1 MGVNLKDIIAS
12 QPLDFSDLKG
22 KVIAVD
28 ALNSLYQF
36 LASIRQPDG
45 TPLMDAKKN
54 VTSHLSGLLY
64 RTIRLTQM
72 GIKPIYVFD
81 GKPPDLKGREIEA
94 RSEYKDAAEYEWER
108 AKKEGRIE
116 DAKKYAMRTSRL
128 TREMLDDAK
137 SLLSYMGIPC
147 VQAPSEGEAQ
157 CVHICNR
164 GDAWAVG
171 SQDYDSLL
179 LGAPR
184 LVRGLTLSGTLE
196 LSIIHLDKALGELGI
211 SREQLIDL
219 AIFVGTDFNEGV
231 KGIGPKKAL
240 KIVREGKVGEVSA
253 NVDFDFEEVRNL
265 FLHPQV
271 SDEYSVEWKKPD
283 RDGIIRLLCEEHDF
297 SEERVNTAIGNLE
310 KSLKEFSQKD
320 LTAWF

>member
-1 MGVNLKDIIAS
+1 
-12 QPLDFSDLKG
+12 
-22 KVIAVD
+22 
-28 ALNSLYQF
+28 
-36 LASIRQPDG
+36 
-45 TPLMDAKKN
+45 
-54 VTSHLSGLLY
+54 
-64 RTIRLTQM
+64 
-72 GIKPIYVFD
+72 
-81 GKPPDLKGREIEA
+81 
-94 RSEYKDAAEYEWER
+94 
-108 AKKEGRIE
+108 
-116 DAKKYAMRTSRL
+116 
-128 TREMLDDAK
+128 
-137 SLLSYMGIPC
+137 
-147 VQAPSEGEAQ
+147 
-157 CVHICNR
+157 
-164 GDAWAVG
+164 VG

-184 LVRGLTLSGTLE
+184 LVKGLTLSGTLE

-211 SREQLIDL
+211 SQEQLIDL
-219 AIFVGTDFNEGV
+219 AVLVGTDFNDGV

-320 LTAWF
+320 LSAWF

>member
-45 TPLMDAKKN
+45 TPLMDSKRN

-81 GKPPDLKGREIEA
+81 GKPPHLKTREIES
-94 RSEYKDAAEYEWER
+94 RSELKDAAEHEWHM

-128 TREMLDDAK
+128 SREMLEDSK
-137 SLLSYMGIPC
+137 NLLSCMGIPQ

-157 CVHICNR
+157 CVHLCNR

-184 LVRGLTLSGTLE
+184 LVKGLTLSGTLE

-211 SREQLIDL
+211 SQEQLIDL
-219 AIFVGTDFNEGV
+219 AVLVGTDFNDGV

-320 LTAWF
+320 LSAWF